1 MNRKINRPI
10 CAICETHNESA
21 NYGIQFSNGVH
32 ICMDCA
38 ADIHDLVEDFY
49 NEQLQ
54 HCNCPYCSGEIDT
67 PNAIGKE

>member
-10 CAICETHNESA
+10 CAICKTRNQ
-21 NYGIQFSNGVH
+21 NCDYGIQISNGVY

-38 ADIHDLVEDFY
+38 ESIHDLVEDFY
-49 NEQLQ
+49 DDQPQ

-67 PNAIGKE
+67 PNAIRKE

>member
-21 NYGIQFSNGVH
+21 NFGIQFSNGLH

-38 ADIHDLVEDFY
+38 TDIHDLVEDFY
-49 NEQLQ
+49 YEQSQ
-54 HCNCPYCSGEIDT
+54 HCNCPCCSSEIDAT
-67 PNAIGKE
+67 NVIRKE